1 MTRLCFALLLALLLS
16 GTAQATS
23 AYRTLDCTAFKD
35 KPRAAEICKAIAKN
49 LGWEWMG
56 HATIAPGF
64 KPSFVG
70 IGKTYCQA
78 KITKDDLP
86 TLLELKNYTPRGTGA
101 DWRLESAADM
111 LTRLVNNLDG
121 KGDEPKNSVY
131 HPESPNYLLKQG
143 CDKRQN

>member
-1 MTRLCFALLLALLLS
+1 MKYCAALLTLLFLS

-23 AYRTLDCTAFKD
+23 AYRTLDCAPFKG

-49 LGWEWMG
+49 LSWEWLG

-86 TLLELKNYTPRGTGA
+86 TLLELKNYTPRGKTP

-111 LTRLVNNLDG
+111 LTRLVNNLEG
-121 KGDEPKNSVY
+121 KGDEPKNSVF
-131 HPESPNYLLKQG
+131 HPENPQYILKQG
-143 CDKRQN
+143 CKNP

>member
-1 MTRLCFALLLALLLS
+1 MTRLCFALLLALLFS
-16 GTAQATS
+16 GTVQATS
-23 AYRTLDCTAFKD
+23 AYRTIDCAAFKG
-35 KPRAAEICKAIAKN
+35 KPRAVEICKAIAKN

-70 IGKTYCQA
+70 IGKTHCRA

-86 TLLELKNYTPRGTGA
+86 TLLELKNYAPRGKGG

-111 LTRLVNNLDG
+111 LIHLINNREGNGDAM
-121 KGDEPKNSVY
+121 KGSVY
-131 HPESPNYLLKQG
+131 DPKSPDYILKQG
-143 CDKRQN
+143 CDKR